1 MSNNN
6 KQVQA
11 EEKVQSQVLSR
22 SEPSICIP
30 RVFLNI
36 TRERVFGVFA
46 ELFGE
51 NAIDHVDMIQK
62 QSEKGDK
69 YQRVFIHFR
78 EWPTTAI
85 AQATRRQLID
95 GNEVKIVYEGPWY
108 WKCSASHSIRRDER
122 PRQSRAPFIVMDD
135 NVSPMGVRNIN
146 DTRAP
151 RSQSPPARRCNNDGY
166 ARNTHDDYHH
176 EKKRDYRPHS
186 DDYHHE
192 EKRDY
197 RPHYD
202 DHRPRYDSRDNDTRR
217 DTRGYHSR
225 RGYDS
230 RDNRDN
236 DTRRDTRGGDTRRDH
251 RYGNVLS
258 LFEEDEAKNLVNVAN
273 PRYRNK
279 KAMSAADNNEEV
291 VYKVQPSRFEHMNE
305 GAVDGGAR
313 ANTGKKAVRYV
324 PLTEVS
330 VSSRP
335 VKSRK
340 LLNVDS
346 NLAEE
351 ANKKLSE
358 RFVTEKSVEE
368 DDYVPT
374 TPTSTPPPS
383 PAIKP
388 TTTTEVDISSII
400 DEVSALQIS
409 SGNEDSETQISEP
422 QPTWAPK
429 KAPQDKSAKASRT
442 GKVSSAKKKLDFNA
456 NDEGK
461 N

>member
-1 MSNNN
+1 M
-6 KQVQA
+6 
-11 EEKVQSQVLSR
+11 
-22 SEPSICIP
+22 
-30 RVFLNI
+30 
-36 TRERVFGVFA
+36 
-46 ELFGE
+46 
-51 NAIDHVDMIQK
+51 
-62 QSEKGDK
+62 
-69 YQRVFIHFR
+69 
-78 EWPTTAI
+78 
-85 AQATRRQLID
+85 
-95 GNEVKIVYEGPWY
+95 
-108 WKCSASHSIRRDER
+108 
-122 PRQSRAPFIVMDD
+122 
-135 NVSPMGVRNIN
+135 
-146 DTRAP
+146 
-151 RSQSPPARRCNNDGY
+151 
-166 ARNTHDDYHH
+166 
-176 EKKRDYRPHS
+176 
-186 DDYHHE
+186 
-192 EKRDY
+192 
-197 RPHYD
+197 
-202 DHRPRYDSRDNDTRR
+202 
-217 DTRGYHSR
+217 
-225 RGYDS
+225 
-230 RDNRDN
+230 
-236 DTRRDTRGGDTRRDH
+236 
-251 RYGNVLS
+251 
-258 LFEEDEAKNLVNVAN
+258 FEEDEAKNLVNVAN

-313 ANTGKKAVRYV
+313 ANTGKKTVRYV
-324 PLTEVS
+324 PLREVS

-409 SGNEDSETQISEP
+409 SGNEDSEVQISEP